1 MTKTLLLAA
10 ALLAPSLALS
20 APSKL
25 SPSSDKAIALEAE
38 KTTPTKQKG
47 TTATTPAPE
56 KPAPRPTRP
65 AHLFM

>member
-1 MTKTLLLAA
+1 MKTLLLAA
-10 ALLAPSLALS
+10 LLAPTLAVC

-25 SPSSDKAIALEAE
+25 SPPPDKAIALQAE
-38 KTTPTKQKG
+38 KAPSKQKG
-47 TTATTPAPE
+47 PTTPPAPE

>member
-1 MTKTLLLAA
+1 MKTLLLA

-25 SPSSDKAIALEAE
+25 SPSSDKVIALQSE
-38 KTTPTKQKG
+38 KAPTKQKS
-47 TTATTPAPE
+47 TTTPPAPE
-56 KPAPRPTRP
+56 KPAPKPTRP